1 MQLNNLESAWRQ
13 LKLLNS
19 MDHIESREILAIIES
34 PDNMNR
40 GKLQRLVFNMIMF
53 VILTIVCQSG

>member
-13 LKLLNS
+13 LKLMNS
-19 MDHIESREILAIIES
+19 MDHIESSELLAIIENPS
-34 PDNMNR
+34 NVNT

-53 VILTIVCQSG
+53 VVLTIVCQSG

>member
-13 LKLLNS
+13 FKFLNN
-19 MDHIESREILAIIES
+19 MDHIESREILAIIEN
-34 PDNMNR
+34 PDSMNR
-40 GKLQRLVFNMIMF
+40 GKLQRLVLNTIMF

>member
-13 LKLLNS
+13 LKLMNS

-34 PDNMNR
+34 PENMNS

-53 VILTIVCQSG
+53 VILTIACQSG

>member
-13 LKLLNS
+13 LKLMNS

-34 PDNMNR
+34 PENMNS

>member
-1 MQLNNLESAWRQ
+1 MQLKNLESAWRQ
-13 LKLLNS
+13 LQLLNS

-53 VILTIVCQSG
+53 VILTIVCQNG

>member
-13 LKLLNS
+13 LKLLNTI
-19 MDHIESREILAIIES
+19 DHIESREILAIIES
-34 PDNMNR
+34 PENMNR

-53 VILTIVCQSG
+53 VVLTIVCQSG

>member
-19 MDHIESREILAIIES
+19 MDHIESRELLAIIENPS
-34 PDNMNR
+34 NSNT

-53 VILTIVCQSG
+53 IILTIVCQSG

>member
-13 LKLLNS
+13 LKLLNT
-19 MDHIESREILAIIES
+19 MDHVESREILAIIES

-53 VILTIVCQSG
+53 VILTIFCQSG